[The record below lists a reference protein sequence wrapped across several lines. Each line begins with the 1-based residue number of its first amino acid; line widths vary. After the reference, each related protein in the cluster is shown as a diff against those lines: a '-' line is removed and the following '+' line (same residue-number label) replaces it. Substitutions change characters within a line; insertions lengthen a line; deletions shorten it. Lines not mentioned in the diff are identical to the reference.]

1 VQTKT
6 SRGRYY
12 IGANQKSLR
21 CNNRGLI
28 YRAIWEMKHISRA
41 ALANET
47 GLHPATITHIVN
59 ELMDVNL
66 VVEVGS
72 VESASGRPP
81 LQLEINAKAAYVVGV
96 NLTRTTISAALIDLS
111 GNVGE
116 VITFDGLNLL
126 KEQDYTLMRLRRA
139 IALLLESN
147 SMTGYR
153 VIGIGVGV
161 PGPVDPSTGHIYLAD
176 AEAAHIPLSLSF
188 ATLLSEQFHLPA
200 FVDNNSNTLALSE
213 KYLGEGRHV
222 ENFVCINCAFGV
234 GGSLVLNG
242 ELYYGPRGGAGE
254 IGHIIVNTEGAPC
267 TCGNRG
273 CLELYASEPALISQV
288 ARGIS
293 DSSQTLTVNQVA
305 ALYNA
310 GHEAV
315 VEVIQR
321 VSTYMG
327 YAVINVVN
335 TLAPELVVL
344 GGSLG
349 QLTPIIA
356 DQVQE
361 RVRHSLASPLHQH
374 TRVVSSQIENGAVRG
389 AAMLVIRQVQT
400 IGSYDL
406 SSHLAN

>member
-1 VQTKT
+1 MQTKKG
-6 SRGRYY
+6 RGRYY
-12 IGANQKSLR
+12 TGANQKSLR

-28 YRAIWEMKHISRA
+28 YRAIWEMKRVSRA

-59 ELMDVNL
+59 DLMEDSL

-81 LQLEINAKAAYVVGV
+81 LQLEINPEAAYVVGV

-111 GNVGE
+111 GKVGE
-116 VITFDGLNLL
+116 VITFGGLHLL

-139 IALLLESN
+139 IALLLESA

-161 PGPVDPSTGHIYLAD
+161 PGPVDPSTGHIYLTD
-176 AEAAHIPLSLSF
+176 AEAAHIPLSLPF
-188 ATLLSEQFHLPA
+188 VTLLSEQFHLPA
-200 FVDNNSNTLALSE
+200 YVDNNSNTLALSE
-213 KYLGEGRHV
+213 KYLGEGRQV

-242 ELYYGPRGGAGE
+242 ELYHGPRGGAGE
-254 IGHIIVNTEGAPC
+254 IGHIVVNTEGVPC

-273 CLELYASEPALISQV
+273 CLELYVSEPAIIRQV
-288 ARGIS
+288 AGVVPGG
-293 DSSQTLTVNQVA
+293 SQTLTINQIVS
-305 ALYNA
+305 LYNA

-315 VEVIQR
+315 IEVIQH

-327 YAVINVVN
+327 YGVINVVN

-374 TRVVSSQIENGAVRG
+374 IRVISSQVENGAVRG

-406 SSHLAN
+406 SSHMTN